1 MTNFSRQNFAFT
13 IGSDPANESSGVET
27 VDFKV
32 STNGQVEVYNSFVVS
47 GTINAGGLSTNGNV
61 VALGPVKLS
70 VVDATLTVKAVA
82 PKMEKAVRDGAA
94 AAPKAEAAAAEVTAL
109 RAQLVEAQAAKTA
122 AQSEVAATQ
131 ALLDDAYVSIDEW
144 LAEEV
149 QDAFAA
155 QETSAFISGVH
166 PLALLV

>member
-32 STNGQVEVYNSFVVS
+32 STNGQVEVYNSFIVS
-47 GTINAGGLSTNGNV
+47 GTVNAGGLSTNGNV

-82 PKMEKAVRDGAA
+82 PKYWQITNAA
-94 AAPKAEAAAAEVTAL
+94 GTTLYIPVYTS
-109 RAQLVEAQAAKTA
+109 LV
-122 AQSEVAATQ
+122 
-131 ALLDDAYVSIDEW
+131 
-144 LAEEV
+144 
-149 QDAFAA
+149 
-155 QETSAFISGVH
+155 
-166 PLALLV
+166 